1 MYKLNI
7 QGVTRISDNAS
18 IPADL
23 QNTDYAEYLQ
33 WLSEGNTPDPYVA
46 PPPTIPSSV
55 TRLQALL
62 ALEAGGYL
70 ATVDAYMATL
80 ARGDSSRL
88 AWDNAQVF
96 ERSSPVVVAMGAM
109 LGLDD
114 AAIDALF
121 IAASTAAL

>member
-1 MYKLNI
+1 MYRLNI

-46 PPPTIPSSV
+46 PPPTISSSV

-80 ARGDSSRL
+80 ARGNSSRL
-88 AWDNAQVF
+88 AWENAQAF
-96 ERSSPVVVAMGAM
+96 ERNSPVVAAMGAM

-114 AAIDALF
+114 PAIDALF

>member
-1 MYKLNI
+1 MSA
-7 QGVTRISDNAS
+7 QSDWAAAVARVAAS
-18 IPADL
+18 A
-23 QNTDYAEYLQ
+23 
-33 WLSEGNTPDPYVA
+33 GMGVA
-46 PPPTIPSSV
+46 PQEILDAQANYEAAEAALAAEQLAVKRATV

-88 AWDNAQVF
+88 AWENAQVF
-96 ERSSPVVVAMGAM
+96 ERSSPVVAAMGAM

-114 AAIDALF
+114 VAIDALF
-121 IAASTAAL
+121 TAASNI

>member
-80 ARGDSSRL
+80 ARGNSSRL
-88 AWDNAQVF
+88 AWENAQVF
-96 ERSSPVVVAMGAM
+96 ERSSPVVAAMGAM